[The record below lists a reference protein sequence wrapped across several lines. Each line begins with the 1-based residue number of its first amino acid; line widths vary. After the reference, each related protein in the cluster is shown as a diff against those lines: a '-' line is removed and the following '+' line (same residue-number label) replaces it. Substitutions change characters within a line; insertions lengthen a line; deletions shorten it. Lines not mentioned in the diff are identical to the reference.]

1 MEEQFIQ
8 TFYVLVLELLCVTLM
23 LAGLVS
29 PLLGQ
34 SSEAILSMDVIWH
47 FHQFFEGT

>member
-8 TFYVLVLELLCVTLM
+8 TFSVLVLELLCVTPM

-34 SSEAILSMDVIWH
+34 SSDSSMTMDVIWNPNLVLA
-47 FHQFFEGT
+47 GP

>member
-8 TFYVLVLELLCVTLM
+8 TFSVLVLELLCITLM

-34 SSEAILSMDVIWH
+34 SSNSSKTMDVIWH
-47 FHQFFEGT
+47 SYLVLAGP